1 MMEPKVFT
9 RNFYDPKTR
18 FTQIGRGGRG
28 GKAAGL
34 LEMADAIEREFEGAF
49 EQTSVEI
56 PRFCVV
62 ATDVFDAF
70 IAHNDIDIARF
81 EDMADERIAHEVQ
94 KCEVPP
100 AILGDLRALS
110 NEVKSPLAVR
120 SSSVL
125 EDAMFRPFAGVYAT
139 KMIPNDAPSPDERFR
154 KLVEAIKFVYAST
167 FFSEA
172 RAYRKAIGVP
182 EGEEKM
188 AVLLQEIVGERRGN
202 RFYPTLS
209 AVARSYNFYP
219 YGGVR
224 PEDGVVELALGLG
237 KTIVDG
243 EVNWHYCPK
252 WPKSPPP
259 FNDLGDMMKN
269 TQTRFWA
276 VGMGKPPVYDP
287 VRETEYLVRGDL
299 AEADYDNTLKF
310 LCSTYDPSRDR
321 MVPGDS
327 VRGPRILTF
336 APLLDLG
343 CAPLVEAVDR
353 LMRLCEE
360 KMKTRVEVELAMV
373 LDRERALPAR
383 LGFLQVRPMVVDDTF
398 VEVAPEELMGDDV
411 VASSDRALGN
421 GTRSDIQDVVY
432 LRPEAFDPS
441 KTPQIAQEVAEID
454 ARLREEGRPCLL
466 IGFGRWGTSDP
477 WCGVPVNW
485 SQISSAAVIVEATRP
500 GMTPELSQGSH
511 FFHNV
516 TSFKVLYLSVPHGS
530 DSKIDWAWLDGC
542 PEFSSTK
549 LVRHVRLEQPLA
561 VRVDGRSQ
569 RGLVLRHGL

>member
-1 MMEPKVFT
+1 MMEPKAFA
-9 RNFYDPKTR
+9 RNFYDPQTR
-18 FTQIGRGGRG
+18 FTKIGRGGLG
-28 GKAAGL
+28 GKAVGL
-34 LEMADAIEREFEGAF
+34 LEMAAAIEEELRGAF
-49 EQTSVEI
+49 EETVVEI
-56 PRFCVV
+56 PRFCVI

-70 IAHNDIDIARF
+70 IAHNEIDTARF
-81 EDMADERIAHEVQ
+81 EGMTDERIAHEWQ
-94 KCEVPP
+94 KCALPP
-100 AILGDLRALS
+100 ALVGDLRALS

-125 EDAMFRPFAGVYAT
+125 EDAMYRPFAGVYAT

-167 FFSEA
+167 FFGQA
-172 RAYRKAIGVP
+172 RAYREAIGASDR
-182 EGEEKM
+182 EEKM

-219 YGGVR
+219 YGGAR
-224 PEDGVVELALGLG
+224 PEDGIVELALGLG
-237 KTIVDG
+237 KAIVDG
-243 EVNWHYCPK
+243 EVSWHYCPK

-259 FNDLGDMMKN
+259 FNGIGDMMKN

-299 AEADYDNTLKF
+299 TDADYDNTLKF
-310 LCSTYDPSRDR
+310 LCSTFDPGRDR

-327 VRGPRILTF
+327 VRGPRVLTF
-336 APLLDLG
+336 APLLDLR
-343 CAPLVEAVDR
+343 CAPLVEAVEKVMKLCEDR
-353 LMRLCEE
+353 L
-360 KMKTRVEVELAMV
+360 KKRVEIELAMV

-383 LGFLQVRPMVVDDTF
+383 LGFLQVRPMVVDETA
-398 VEVAPEELMGDDV
+398 VEVGEEELQGDDV
-411 VASSDRALGN
+411 VASTSRALGN
-421 GTRSDIQDVVY
+421 GVRNDIQDIIYV
-432 LRPEAFDPS
+432 RPEAFDPA
-441 KTPQIAQEVAEID
+441 KTPQIAREVAEID
-454 ARLREEGRPCLL
+454 ARLREESRPSLL

-485 SQISSAAVIVEATRP
+485 SQISSAAVIVEATTP

-516 TSFKVLYLSVPHGS
+516 TSFKVLYFSVPHGA
-530 DSKIDWAWLDGC
+530 DGRIDWTWLEGC
-542 PEFSSTK
+542 AHVSSTE
-549 LVRHVRLEQPLA
+549 LVRHVRLEEPLV

-569 RGLVLRHGL
+569 RGVVLRHG